1 MVMLIFYLEF
11 IPEPPNPYKIS
22 IVLCIIQAKCFFSC
36 KYIHTADYIIVYT
49 LTYREYKV
57 ELLDRSFQPMI
68 LLIEEGDRVWWF

>member
-1 MVMLIFYLEF
+1 MYNAHRTW
-11 IPEPPNPYKIS
+11 PN
-22 IVLCIIQAKCFFSC
+22 VFAC

-68 LLIEEGDRVWWF
+68 LLIEEGDRVWWFWDKFKVKHLQLSLKDQID